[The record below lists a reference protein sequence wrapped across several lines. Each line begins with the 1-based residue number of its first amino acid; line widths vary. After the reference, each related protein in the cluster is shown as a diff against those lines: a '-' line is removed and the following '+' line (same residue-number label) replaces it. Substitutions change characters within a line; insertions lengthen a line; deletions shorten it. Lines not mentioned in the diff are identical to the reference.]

1 MANIRRCVNYLTME
15 ARLEKDDNLHLM
27 KNYAVIKNYGYVAVW
42 DTVIKY

>member
-27 KNYAVIKNYGYVAVW
+27 KNYGYVAVW